1 MKKRITLVCIFL
13 IVLTLFVG
21 ACGQKNN
28 VPTTDPN
35 VSNNNG
41 EPGESESESEAV
53 AEEWPEDLPRP
64 DTAYDIDIS
73 RDASGITF
81 KMPGNIDSVVKY
93 LQEEFESI
101 GWVEKV
107 PDSVVGAM
115 AALNR
120 TNEAGDTLVINMSYN
135 QNGDFVELH
144 VVIIRAP

>member
-1 MKKRITLVCIFL
+1 MCIFL

-21 ACGQKNN
+21 ACGRNN
-28 VPTTDPN
+28 NTHATAPN
-35 VSNNNG
+35 DSNNNG
-41 EPGESESESEAV
+41 EPGVSESEAV
-53 AEEWPEDLPRP
+53 AEEWPEDIPRP
-64 DTAYDIDIS
+64 ETAYDIDIS

-81 KMPGNIDSVVKY
+81 KIPGNIDSVVAY

-107 PDSVVGAM
+107 PDSVVGSM

-135 QNGDFVELH
+135 QLGDFVELH
-144 VVIIRAP
+144 VAIIRAP